1 MNKKASKPK
10 EKPPAAAPGA
20 PAWLLFFVACGFMF
34 ILGVLVGR
42 NTMPVR
48 FDMADL
54 NEQLGRLQKSV
65 LAEDAETLETETLLE
80 SMPFEFYEKLRD
92 DPIRVPPDD
101 DDMPLRLIEPKF
113 EKDPPASKTLVGVAP
128 DDKPPRTRQQA
139 EKRPAPPSPD
149 TSREAAES
157 SEIRPLS
164 QEKSHGGTGPADGA
178 ERGYVIQVASLRDRE
193 NAETVRDKFKSRGYP
208 AYTREAVVEGQGKW
222 TRVRIGPYDDREQA
236 RKDLVRLQE
245 AGVDAI
251 LLVE

>member
-1 MNKKASKPK
+1 
-10 EKPPAAAPGA
+10 
-20 PAWLLFFVACGFMF
+20 
-34 ILGVLVGR
+34 
-42 NTMPVR
+42 MPVR

-65 LAEDAETLETETLLE
+65 LAEDAETAETEALLE
-80 SMPFEFYEKLRD
+80 SMPFEFYEDLRG
-92 DPIRVPPDD
+92 DPIHIPPDD
-101 DDMPLRLIEPKF
+101 DEMPLRLIEPKF
-113 EKDPPASKTLVGVAP
+113 EKDPPDAKTLAGVEP
-128 DDKPPRTRQQA
+128 GDEPLRTRSRA
-139 EKRPAPPSPD
+139 EKRPESHSSE
-149 TSREAAES
+149 TSRETAES
-157 SEIRPLS
+157 AETRTLPR
-164 QEKSHGGTGPADGA
+164 EKPPGGTDSADDA

-208 AYTREAVVEGQGKW
+208 AYTRQALVEGQGKW